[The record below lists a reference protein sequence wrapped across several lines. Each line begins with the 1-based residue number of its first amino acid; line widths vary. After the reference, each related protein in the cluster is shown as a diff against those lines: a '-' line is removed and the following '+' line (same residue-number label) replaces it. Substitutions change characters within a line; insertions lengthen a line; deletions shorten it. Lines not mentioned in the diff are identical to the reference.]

1 MKAVFLARAALA
13 AAMISAPAM
22 AAPVA
27 QPPMNDFRQAF
38 YNCDNDAAVLM
49 AYDAAK
55 PKAATMTTNGNK
67 EHALK
72 RVATQTGVQFA
83 DGAVK
88 FWTDGEAVTVEGVET
103 PLTNCKRKTS

>member
-1 MKAVFLARAALA
+1 MKAMVLARAALA
-13 AAMISAPAM
+13 AGLMSAPAM

-38 YNCDNDAAVLM
+38 YNCDDNAAVLM
-49 AYDAAK
+49 AYDATK
-55 PKAATMTTNGNK
+55 PKAATMTTSGNK

-72 RVATQTGVQFA
+72 RVASPTGVQFSNA
-83 DGAVK
+83 TIK

-103 PLTNCKRKTS
+103 PLTNCKRKAG